1 MISLWTSM
9 FMYLYEDDLSD
20 KLSVGYKSAFCPV
33 TLTDSSA
40 PTGLF
45 CQHLF
50 YNPKLYA
57 HQRETI

>member
-1 MISLWTSM
+1 M

-45 CQHLF
+45 CQNLF
-50 YNPKLYA
+50 YNSKIICTSKRNNLK
-57 HQRETI
+57 EINC

>member
-1 MISLWTSM
+1 M